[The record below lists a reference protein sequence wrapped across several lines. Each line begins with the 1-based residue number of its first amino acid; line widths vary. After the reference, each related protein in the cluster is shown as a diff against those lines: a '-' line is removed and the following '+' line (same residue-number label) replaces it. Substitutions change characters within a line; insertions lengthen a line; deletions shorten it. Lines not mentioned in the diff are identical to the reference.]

1 MITEKMEVTIDSLKG
16 KNVLVV
22 GLARSGTGAANLLSF
37 FGANVTVTD
46 TRPQSSLEGEMK
58 RLSQP
63 VKAITGGNPEEA
75 FLSADLIVVSP
86 GVPMKI
92 SPIVNA
98 MKRGVPVIGE
108 LELAYEIIKSHKSK
122 VKGQSPGIIGI
133 TGTNG
138 KSTTTTLI
146 DLMLKESG
154 FHTMLG
160 GNIGAALTEEIYKL
174 ASATSFLSD
183 IDLIVAEISSFQLE
197 SIKEFRPDVALIMN
211 ITPDHL
217 DRYDTLSGYA
227 EAKERIFENQGEGDY
242 LILNADDP
250 LLGKIESEKLM
261 SKNERPAVLYFS
273 LRDEV
278 AGIYFKDGTV
288 YYNLPAKLSAV
299 LHPSI
304 GAGRSQLIS
313 VSKMKIQG
321 THNLENAMAASL
333 AAILSGASADAVRN
347 VLTNFTGL
355 EHRNEAVRFLNGITF
370 INDSKGTNV
379 GAVEKSLENFGRVI
393 LIMGGRD
400 KGGDF
405 TALRDLVKKK
415 VKLLVLLGE
424 AKEKI
429 AESLGDIV
437 PVEYAEDMK
446 SAVELSVSRASEGD
460 TVLLSPGCTSFDMFR
475 DFEDRGRIFKEAVN
489 AIRSS

>member
-1 MITEKMEVTIDSLKG
+1 MITEDMDITVESLKN

-58 RLSQP
+58 RLSQS

-75 FLSADLIVVSP
+75 FTSADLIVVSP

-98 MKRGVPVIGE
+98 MKIGIPVIGE
-108 LELAYEIIKSHKSK
+108 LELAYEIVKSYKSK
-122 VKGQSPGIIGI
+122 VKSETPDFIGI

-146 DLMLKESG
+146 DLMLRESG

-174 ASATSFLSD
+174 ASVAAGLSD

-197 SIKEFRPDVALIMN
+197 SIKYFRPKIALIMN

-217 DRYDTLSGYA
+217 DRYDTLNDYA
-227 EAKERIFENQGEGDY
+227 EAKERIYENQGEGDY
-242 LILNADDP
+242 LILNADDT
-250 LLGKIESEKLM
+250 LLKKIESEKLR
-261 SKNERPAVLYFS
+261 SKQVKPDVLYFS

-278 AGIYFKDGTV
+278 IGIYYKDGII
-288 YYNLPAKLSAV
+288 YYNLPSKLSDV

-304 GAGRSQLIS
+304 GEGRSQLIS
-313 VSKMKIQG
+313 VSKMKIKG

-333 AAILSGASADAVRN
+333 TAILSGASAEGVRN
-347 VLTNFTGL
+347 VLADFTGL
-355 EHRNEAVRFLNGITF
+355 EHRNEVVRILNGITF

-379 GAVEKSLENFGRVI
+379 GAVEKSLENFESVI

-405 TALRDLVKKK
+405 SALRDLVKDK

-429 AESLGDIV
+429 ADSLGDIV
-437 PVEYAEDMK
+437 PIEYAKDMK

-460 TVLLSPGCTSFDMFR
+460 TVLLSPGCTSFDMFK

>member
-1 MITEKMEVTIDSLKG
+1 MHITADRLKD
-16 KNVLVV
+16 KKVLVV
-22 GLARSGTGAANLLSF
+22 GLARSGIGAANLLSY
-37 FGANVTVTD
+37 FGADVTVTD
-46 TRPQSSLEGEMK
+46 TRPESLLEGSMK
-58 RLSQP
+58 SLSRS
-63 VKAITGGNPEEA
+63 VKYITGGNPEEA
-75 FLSADLIVVSP
+75 FISSDLIVVSP

-98 MKRGVPVIGE
+98 VKRGTPVIGE
-108 LELAYEIIKSHKSK
+108 LELAYNIVNSYESK
-122 VKGQSPGIIGI
+122 VKGGNEFKLPSFIGI

-154 FHTMLG
+154 FNTMLG

-174 ASATSFLSD
+174 ISGTSHLGD
-183 IDLIVAEISSFQLE
+183 IDFIVAEISSFQLE
-197 SIKEFRPDVALIMN
+197 SIKEFRPKAAVIMN

-217 DRYDTLSGYA
+217 DRYETLREYA
-227 EAKERIFENQGEGDY
+227 EAKERIYENQEDGDY

-250 LLGKIESEKLM
+250 LLRKIESGKLIH
-261 SKNERPAVLYFS
+261 KKAKPAVLYFS

-278 AGIYFKDGTV
+278 EGIYYKDGAL
-288 YYNLPAKLSAV
+288 YCDLPAPLSAG

-304 GAGRSQLIS
+304 AGGRVSLIS
-313 VSKMKIQG
+313 AGGMKMKG

-333 AAILSGASADAVRN
+333 AAILSGASAEAVRN
-347 VLTNFTGL
+347 VLAGFAGL
-355 EHRNEAVRFLNGITF
+355 EHRNEAVRTLNGISF
-370 INDSKGTNV
+370 INDSKGTNI
-379 GAVEKSLENFGRVI
+379 GAVEKSLENFDRVI

-405 TALRDLVKKK
+405 SALRELVKDK

-429 AESLGDIV
+429 AESLGDAA
-437 PVEYAEDMK
+437 PVEYVKDMK
-446 SAVELSVSRASEGD
+446 AAVELSVSRASEGD
-460 TVLLSPGCTSFDMFR
+460 TVLLSPGCTSFDMFK

-489 AIRSS
+489 AI

>member
-1 MITEKMEVTIDSLKG
+1 MNTHITSDSLKD

-22 GLARSGTGAANLLSF
+22 GLARSGIGAANLLSF

-46 TRPQSSLEGEMK
+46 TKPQSMLEGDMK
-58 RLSQP
+58 SLSRS
-63 VKAITGGNPEEA
+63 VKAVTGGNPEDA
-75 FLSADLIVVSP
+75 FIKSDLIVVSP

-98 MKRGVPVIGE
+98 MKRGIPVIGE
-108 LELAYEIIKSHKSK
+108 LELAYNIVNSYELK
-122 VKGQSPGIIGI
+122 VKGGNEFQLPRFIGI

-146 DLMLKESG
+146 DLMLRESG

-174 ASATSFLSD
+174 ISGTSHLND
-183 IDLIVAEISSFQLE
+183 IDFIVAEISSFQLE
-197 SIKEFRPDVALIMN
+197 SIKEFRPKAAVIMN

-217 DRYDTLSGYA
+217 DRYETLSDYA
-227 EAKERIFENQGEGDY
+227 GAKERIYENQKEGDY

-250 LLGKIESEKLM
+250 LLKKIESEKLRH
-261 SKNERPAVLYFS
+261 KVVKPAVLYFS
-273 LRDEV
+273 LNEEV
-278 AGIYFKDGTV
+278 SGIYYKDGDV
-288 YYNLPAKLSAV
+288 FYDLPSKLSAG

-304 GAGRSQLIS
+304 ACRRSLLIS
-313 VSKMKIQG
+313 AGEMKMKG

-333 AAILSGASADAVRN
+333 AAILSGASAEAVRN
-347 VLTNFTGL
+347 VLSGFSGL
-355 EHRNEAVRFLNGITF
+355 EHRNEAVRTLNGISF
-370 INDSKGTNV
+370 INDSKGTNI
-379 GAVEKSLENFGRVI
+379 GAVEKSLENFDSVI

-405 TALRDLVKKK
+405 SALRGLIKEK

-429 AESLGDIV
+429 AESLGDAV
-437 PVEYAEDMK
+437 PVEYAKDMK
-446 SAVELSVSRASEGD
+446 SAVDLSVSRASEGD
-460 TVLLSPGCTSFDMFR
+460 TVLLSPGCTSFDMFK

-489 AIRSS
+489 AI

>member
-1 MITEKMEVTIDSLKG
+1 MISEKMDITVESLKN

-58 RLSQP
+58 RLSRS
-63 VKAITGGNPEEA
+63 VKSITGGNPEEA
-75 FLSADLIVVSP
+75 FISADLIVVSP

-98 MKRGVPVIGE
+98 IKRGVPVIGE
-108 LELAYEIIKSHKSK
+108 LELAYEIVKSYESK
-122 VKGQSPGIIGI
+122 VKSETPGIIGI

-146 DLMLKESG
+146 NLILNESG

-160 GNIGAALTEEIYKL
+160 GNIGAAMTEEIYKL
-174 ASATSFLSD
+174 ASCASGLSD

-197 SIKEFRPDVALIMN
+197 SIKEFRPKVAVIMN

-217 DRYDTLSGYA
+217 DRYDTLSDYA
-227 EAKERIFENQGEGDY
+227 EAKERIFENQVDGDY

-250 LLGKIESEKLM
+250 LLKNIESEKLRF
-261 SKNERPAVLYFS
+261 KKEKPAVLYFS

-278 AGIYFKDGTV
+278 MGIYYKEGII
-288 YYNLPAKLSAV
+288 YYNLPAVLSTA

-304 GAGRSQLIS
+304 AGGRSALIS
-313 VSKMKIQG
+313 VNEMKIKG

-333 AAILSGASADAVRN
+333 AAILSGASAEGVRN
-347 VLTNFTGL
+347 VLADFAGL
-355 EHRNEAVRFLNGITF
+355 EHRNEAVRILNGITF

-379 GAVEKSLENFGRVI
+379 GAVEKSLENFESVI

-405 TALRDLVKKK
+405 FALRRLIKDK

-437 PVEYAEDMK
+437 PFEYVKDMK

-475 DFEDRGRIFKEAVN
+475 DFEDRGRCFKEAVN
-489 AIRSS
+489 AIRSL